1 MRVRYY
7 YHGPVAKWV
16 RELTIEFVNW
26 YKQNYIVEHEI
37 IFRLYVAGYL
47 DSGRPTGDY
56 GCFAP
61 RCGNACIWLATWW
74 FYWRDAG
81 TVKDRAQAREEYLD
95 TLRMNCATTT
105 NGEGDQMDTV
115 DSKSELTPCSAGSII
130 DELSCAG

>member
-1 MRVRYY
+1 MMVRYY

-37 IFRLYVAGYL
+37 VFRLYVAGYL

-95 TLRMNCATTT
+95 TLAHELCHYDKWRRGS
-105 NGEGDQMDTV
+105 NGHRGLQRRV
-115 DSKSELTPCSAGSII
+115 DAMLRQFNHQ
-130 DELSCAG
+130 